1 MQNKHIIKSIDL
13 IDLNTKTIIN
23 NFTKTASINN
33 IKGIANFLRENFAID
48 ITTEKDIIKGF
59 SSDWSNMKGNADALC
74 RPKNILECVITIKVC
89 YLLQIPMTIS
99 AGRTNL
105 TGSATPQGGIIISIN
120 NLNKIKTI
128 DVNNK
133 EITCSPGIYLEEL
146 RNHVLQQSNNKLI
159 FPVDPTSRKEAM
171 VGGAISCNAS
181 GFTPGEKGAMR
192 YWVNGLNLILPNGE
206 IVSAK
211 KGEYISQGGYFSIKD
226 NNNKETRIKIPTYK
240 RVNIKNAS
248 GPYSSENGE
257 MDFIDLIV
265 GSEGIFGC
273 IIESTLNL
281 QDKPSDYLNLF
292 IKLKNEDEA
301 FNLYEDIST
310 YLKNDMGSLSGLEYF
325 GENCSD
331 YMEHK
336 EYLFDEEYNVGVYIQ
351 IPIYNENIDL
361 IIEKWHQILIKN
373 TYINKDKQILSLN
386 DTHAW
391 KKFFEARHS
400 MPANALQKA
409 KQYNTPSII
418 TDTIV
423 PPESFNNFIKE
434 THQLIRKENIDYL
447 LFGHLGDC
455 HLHFHLLPDSS
466 LEKKAQDCYHK
477 IIKLSS
483 ELGGVYSAE
492 HGTGKRKKQDFIDCY
507 GDQAVLEVKTC
518 KLGFDPNLLLNR
530 GNVFNIE

>member
-13 IDLNTKTIIN
+13 VDLDTKEIIN
-23 NFTKTASINN
+23 HFTRTISINN
-33 IKGIANFLRENFAID
+33 IEDTTNFLRETFSID
-48 ITTEKDIIKGF
+48 ITTEKDIVRGF
-59 SSDWSNMKGNADALC
+59 SSDWSNMEGYADALC
-74 RPKNILECVITIKVC
+74 RPRNILECVITIRVC
-89 YLLQIPMTIS
+89 YLLKIPMTIS

-105 TGSATPQGGIIISIN
+105 TGSATPEGGIIISIN
-120 NLNKIKTI
+120 NLNDIKTI
-128 DVNNK
+128 DVDNK
-133 EITCSPGIYLEEL
+133 EITCSPGVYLEEL
-146 RNHVLQQSNNKLI
+146 RNQVLEGSNSKLI

-192 YWVNGLNLILPNGE
+192 YWVNGLSLILPNGE
-206 IVSAK
+206 IVNAK
-211 KGEYISQGGYFSIKD
+211 KGQYISRDDYFIIKD
-226 NNNKETRIKIPTYK
+226 SNNNETKIKIPTYK
-240 RVNIKNAS
+240 RINIKNAS
-248 GPYSSENGE
+248 GPFSSENGT

-273 IIESTLNL
+273 IVESKLKL
-281 QDKPSDYLNLF
+281 QERPSNYLNLF

-301 FNLYEDIST
+301 FNLYADIST
-310 YLKNDMGSLSGLEYF
+310 YLKNDMSSLSGLEYF
-325 GENCSD
+325 GENCSN

-336 EYLFDEEYNVGVYIQ
+336 EHLFDEGYSVGIYIQ
-351 IPIYNENIDL
+351 IPIYNKDVDL
-361 IIEKWHQILIKN
+361 VVEQWHAMLIKN
-373 TYINKDKQILSLN
+373 ISIDKEEQILSLN
-386 DTHAW
+386 ETYAW

-409 KQYNTPSII
+409 KEYNTPSII

-423 PPESFNNFIKE
+423 PPKSFNDFIKK
-434 THQLIRKENIDYL
+434 THQLIRKQKIDYL

-455 HLHFHLLPDSS
+455 HLHFHLLPDSL
-466 LEKKAQDCYHK
+466 LEKKAQDCYHQ

-492 HGTGKRKKQDFIDCY
+492 HGTGKRKRQDFIECY
-507 GDQAVLEVKTC
+507 GNQAALQIKEC

-530 GNVFNIE
+530 GNVFNIK